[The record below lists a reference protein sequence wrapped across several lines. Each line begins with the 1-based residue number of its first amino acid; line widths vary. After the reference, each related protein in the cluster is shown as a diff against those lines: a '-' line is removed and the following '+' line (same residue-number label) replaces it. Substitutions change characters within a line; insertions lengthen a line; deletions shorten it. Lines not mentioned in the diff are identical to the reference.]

1 MYHIQAIQPSI
12 HPVLNVGGRQTCYR
26 RGACPCPC
34 AKRFVSCAALA
45 PSPLRA
51 ASAMTGWPNMPGSCP
66 QTRNGSG
73 CMPQCHP
80 VQPASML
87 EERLEVKHCKHSL
100 VDAMSWCVDRSEG
113 CYLTLVLV
121 ARSFPLSFQALKS
134 ALACGVLQ
142 RNAKLW
148 DPTAVPKPQRTACR
162 HEDNIDVRR
171 PSTLQIPG
179 STAAFGAKSDLML
192 HVQLESYAR
201 DLSRNK

>member
-100 VDAMSWCVDRSEG
+100 IDAMSWCVDRSEG

-121 ARSFPLSFQALKS
+121 ARSFPSLPEFEIQEGLKPDRNN
-134 ALACGVLQ
+134 AREGRIVGRDVEGARRGLCAACPPLPRG
-142 RNAKLW
+142 A
-148 DPTAVPKPQRTACR
+148 TAA
-162 HEDNIDVRR
+162 RR
-171 PSTLQIPG
+171 PDR
-179 STAAFGAKSDLML
+179 F
-192 HVQLESYAR
+192 
-201 DLSRNK
+201 

>member
-100 VDAMSWCVDRSEG
+100 IDAMSWCVDRSEG

-121 ARSFPLSFQALKS
+121 ARSVPLSFQALKS

-142 RNAKLW
+142 RHAELW
-148 DPTAVPKPQRTACR
+148 EPTAVQCKSSAHAMPSPSQYRCAASIHFGKSWQYRC
-162 HEDNIDVRR
+162 VRCK
-171 PSTLQIPG
+171 I
-179 STAAFGAKSDLML
+179 
-192 HVQLESYAR
+192 
-201 DLSRNK
+201 

>member
-100 VDAMSWCVDRSEG
+100 IDAMSWCVDRSEG

-142 RNAKLW
+142 RVGSSSKASRGIGLRCAGSAEKTQYVCILN
-148 DPTAVPKPQRTACR
+148 
-162 HEDNIDVRR
+162 
-171 PSTLQIPG
+171 QINNG
-179 STAAFGAKSDLML
+179 F
-192 HVQLESYAR
+192 V
-201 DLSRNK
+201 